1 MPAIANTLI
10 VDNTFTIDNNTIDV
24 SQSDLTFSIDASYIV
39 DVSGTG
45 ALRIPVGTT
54 NERPVLAGNRSDYIG
69 CIRYNTSED
78 SSGAEIY
85 DKNLQWVPLG
95 SGGGGGGGGG
105 GGINEDIQT
114 VDFELDFDN
123 KDKGFLNIYTKAP
136 KYKTVSFLENVDI
149 LSGDITSYIISNDGS
164 SNNKIKLTFGEPVE
178 PLWIKGGGTTK
189 MAHSVDGINWN
200 NVSVTNAPLTSS
212 KTILWNGFIWVAGGT
227 GTSYSIAWS
236 EDGTNWTGA
245 SHSMTTV
252 NKVEWNGSKW
262 VAVGAPKSISDTETN
277 GITIQYSD
285 DGKTWNDVANSTNN
299 FRNHGNTVVWIDYA
313 SIWIAGG
320 DGSNNQIAISTD
332 GVSWANKEG
341 GMGTTGN
348 KYCMNIGW
356 NDNII
361 IAGGGHYANEIAYSQ
376 DNGSTWALVPNINL
390 QAVNSQPIWNGNMWT
405 AGAAGFSNELQLV
418 YSDDGINWTATY
430 SGFTNHGYTT
440 SWNGDRWVAGGVS
453 SSIAT
458 SADGSTWTG
467 GFGTGIFSNCYYI
480 EWTGKYFIAM
490 SGSGSNDMAYSYD
503 GINWTGS
510 GSFNTSYQ
518 DAFAFNTARANQIT
532 FDSNG
537 DPTVTIHK
545 PLTNVSTLEFVL
557 EYENQPAVS
566 NVNVTIQVP
575 VSGSGGGGGDI
586 GNFVFDGSMIYV
598 PSDSMNIKAPGDNI
612 YITTGT
618 DKMIFFDSTAVK
630 LPSGSTTARPI
641 IDVSSEYVGTIRY
654 NSETSQYEGF
664 GNEYEWKT
672 IGGGNTATEQ
682 GVTTTTFE
690 NDLVIEGKLTAT
702 EEISAPLISTTS
714 DSRYKQNINTITNAL
729 SKINEMRGVYY
740 ELMTEPNIRRIGV
753 IAQETEKIF
762 PEVISNDKN
771 DYKSVSYGNLVGALI
786 ESIKELSVKNTQLE
800 KTVNNL
806 KGRIENLEQKL

>member
-24 SQSDLTFSIDASYIV
+24 SQADLTFSIDASYIV
-39 DVSGTG
+39 DISGTG

-54 NERPVLAGNRSDYIG
+54 GERPVMTGSRSDYIG

-85 DKNLQWVPLG
+85 DKYLQWVPLG

-123 KDKGFLNIYTKAP
+123 KDKGFINIYTKAP

-178 PLWIKGGGTTK
+178 PLWIKGGGTTE

-200 NVSVTNAPLTSS
+200 NVSVTNAPLTRSY
-212 KTILWNGFIWVAGGT
+212 TIMWNGFIWVAGGT
-227 GTSYSIAWS
+227 GSSYSIAWS

-245 SHSMTTV
+245 SHSMSSV
-252 NKVEWNGSKW
+252 KKVEWNGSKW
-262 VAVGAPKSISDTETN
+262 VAVGAPTPTNAGETN
-277 GITIQYSD
+277 GITIQYSY

-299 FRNHGNTVVWIDYA
+299 FSNHGNTVVWIDYA

-332 GVSWANKEG
+332 GVSWTNKEG
-341 GMGTTGN
+341 GMGTSGN
-348 KYCMNIGW
+348 TPNQYCLNIGW

-361 IAGGGHYANEIAYSQ
+361 IACGGHAINEIAYSQ
-376 DNGSTWALVPNINL
+376 DNGSTWTLVTSITGNPE
-390 QAVNSQPIWNGNMWT
+390 AVKSQPIWNGNMWT
-405 AGAAGFSNELQLV
+405 AGASGFAQAVRLV
-418 YSDDGINWTATY
+418 YSYDGKNWTATY
-430 SGFTNHGYTT
+430 SGFGNHGYTT
-440 SWNGDRWVAGGVS
+440 SWNGDRWVAGGVG
-453 SSIAT
+453 SSIAI
-458 SADGSTWTG
+458 SAGNFNASDGSSWTG

-480 EWTGKYFIAM
+480 EWTGKYFIAR
-490 SGSGSNDMAYSYD
+490 SDGSNDMIYSYD
-503 GINWTGS
+503 GITWTGS

-545 PLTNVSTLEFVL
+545 PLTNVSTLEFAL

-566 NVNVTIQVP
+566 NVNVTIKVP

-586 GNFVFDGSMIYV
+586 GDFIFDGSMVYI
-598 PSDSMNIKAPGDNI
+598 PSGSMNINAPDGNINLEADNNITIRANNSAIDLSADNVYGGIPIGGIILWSGKQSTSAPNVPDGWQLCDGTNNTPDLRGRFVVGYNSDDPSFNEIDASGGEKEHTLTVDEMPSHGHSITDPGHLHNQIHHTASPGSVTIVPTLGEGSYISKYGDTPSV
-612 YITTGT
+612 TTGIT
-618 DKMIFFDSTAVK
+618 ID
-630 LPSGSTTARPI
+630 PSG
-641 IDVSSEYVGTIRY
+641 
-654 NSETSQYEGF
+654 
-664 GNEYEWKT
+664 
-672 IGGGNTATEQ
+672 GGQ
-682 GVTTTTFE
+682 
-690 NDLVIEGKLTAT
+690 
-702 EEISAPLISTTS
+702 PH
-714 DSRYKQNINTITNAL
+714 
-729 SKINEMRGVYY
+729 
-740 ELMTEPNIRRIGV
+740 
-753 IAQETEKIF
+753 
-762 PEVISNDKN
+762 
-771 DYKSVSYGNLVGALI
+771 
-786 ESIKELSVKNTQLE
+786 
-800 KTVNNL
+800 NNL
-806 KGRIENLEQKL
+806 PPYYVLAYIMRIR

>member
-24 SQSDLTFSIDASYIV
+24 SQADLTFSIDADHIV

-54 NERPVLAGNRSDYIG
+54 SERPVITGNRSDYIG

-178 PLWIKGGGTTK
+178 PLWIQSGGTAG

-200 NVSVTNAPLTSS
+200 SVSVTNAPLTSS
-212 KTILWNGFIWVAGGT
+212 NTILWNGFIWVAGGT

-252 NKVEWNGSKW
+252 YKVEWNGSRW
-262 VAVGAPKSISDTETN
+262 VAVGVPKSNNDGGTN

-285 DGKTWNDVANSTNN
+285 DGKTWNDVANSTDN
-299 FRNHGNTVVWIDYA
+299 FSSYGFTVVWIDYA
-313 SIWIAGG
+313 STWIAGG
-320 DGSNNQIAISTD
+320 NGTYQIATSVDGISW
-332 GVSWANKEG
+332 SNKEG
-341 GMGTTGN
+341 GMGTPGN
-348 KYCMNIGW
+348 QYCKYIGW

-361 IAGGGHYANEIAYSQ
+361 IACGGGDTNVIAYSE
-376 DNGSTWALVPNINL
+376 DNGSSWNLVTSIDSDPVGIK
-390 QAVNSQPIWNGNMWT
+390 SQPIWNGNMWI
-405 AGAAGFSNELQLV
+405 AGAFWLLV
-418 YSDDGINWTATY
+418 YSYDGKNWTTIY
-430 SGFTNHGYTT
+430 DGLSNHGYTT

-453 SSIAT
+453 SSIAI
-458 SADGSTWTG
+458 SASDGSTWTG
-467 GFGTGIFSNCYYI
+467 GFETGIFTYCDYI
-480 EWTGKYFIAM
+480 QWTGKYFIARVA
-490 SGSGSNDMAYSYD
+490 GSGYYMAYSYD
-503 GINWTGS
+503 GIAWTRS
-510 GSFNTSYQ
+510 GSFTFTSSV

-545 PLTNVSTLEFVL
+545 PLTNVSTLEFAL

-566 NVNVTIQVP
+566 NVNVTIKVP

-586 GNFVFDGSMIYV
+586 GDFIFDGSMVYV
-598 PSDSMNIKAPGDNI
+598 PDGSMNINAPDGNINLEANENITIRANNSAIDLSADNVYGGI
-612 YITTGT
+612 PIGGIILWSGKNNVSSPDLPDGWQVCDGTNNTPDLRGRFVVGYSSSAPFNEIDASGGEKEHTLTVDEMPSHGHSITDPGHEHIETMSTHTVHSDYNGAIHLTYGGT
-618 DKMIFFDSTAVK
+618 QN
-630 LPSGSTTARPI
+630 PSPSTTASATTGI
-641 IDVSSEYVGTIRY
+641 TIDPS
-654 NSETSQYEGF
+654 
-664 GNEYEWKT
+664 
-672 IGGGNTATEQ
+672 GGGQ
-682 GVTTTTFE
+682 
-690 NDLVIEGKLTAT
+690 
-702 EEISAPLISTTS
+702 PH
-714 DSRYKQNINTITNAL
+714 
-729 SKINEMRGVYY
+729 
-740 ELMTEPNIRRIGV
+740 
-753 IAQETEKIF
+753 
-762 PEVISNDKN
+762 
-771 DYKSVSYGNLVGALI
+771 
-786 ESIKELSVKNTQLE
+786 
-800 KTVNNL
+800 NNL
-806 KGRIENLEQKL
+806 PPYYVLAYIMRIR

>member
-24 SQSDLTFSIDASYIV
+24 SQADLTFSIDAGYIV

-45 ALRIPVGTT
+45 ALKIPVGTT
-54 NERPVLAGNRSDYIG
+54 GERPVITGNRSDYIG

-95 SGGGGGGGGG
+95 SGGGGGGGG
-105 GGINEDIQT
+105 INEDIQT

-123 KDKGFLNIYTKAP
+123 KDKGFINIYTKAP

-164 SNNKIKLTFGEPVE
+164 SNNKIKLTFGEPVA
-178 PLWIKGGGTTK
+178 PLWIKGGGTTE

-200 NVSVTNAPLTSS
+200 NVSVTNAPLTRSR
-212 KTILWNGFIWVAGGT
+212 TILWNGFIWVAGGT

-245 SHSMTTV
+245 SHSMSTV
-252 NKVEWNGSKW
+252 KKVEWNGSKW
-262 VAVGAPKSISDTETN
+262 VAVGAPTPNNDGGTN
-277 GITIQYSD
+277 GITIQYSN

-299 FRNHGNTVVWIDYA
+299 FSNHGNTVVWIDYA

-320 DGSNNQIAISTD
+320 DGSNQIAISTD
-332 GVSWANKEG
+332 GVLWANKEG

-376 DNGSTWALVPNINL
+376 DNGSTWTLVSNIAGGNPE
-390 QAVNSQPIWNGNMWT
+390 AIKSQPIWNGNMWT
-405 AGAAGFSNELQLV
+405 AGASGFKPEVVRLV
-418 YSDDGINWTATY
+418 YSHDGINWTATY
-430 SGFTNHGYTT
+430 SGFYPHGHTT

-453 SSIAT
+453 NSIAI
-458 SADGSTWTG
+458 SAGNFNASDGSSWTG

-480 EWTGKYFIAM
+480 EWTGKYFIAR
-490 SGSGSNDMAYSYD
+490 SDGSNDMIYSYD
-503 GINWTGS
+503 GIEWTGS

-545 PLTNVSTLEFVL
+545 PLTNVSTLEFAL

-566 NVNVTIQVP
+566 NVNVTIKVP

-586 GNFVFDGSMIYV
+586 GDFIFDGSMVYI
-598 PSDSMNIKAPGDNI
+598 PSGSMNINAPDGNINLEADNNITIRANNSAIDLSADNVYGGIPIGGIILWSGKQSASAPNVPDGWQLCDGTNNTPDLRGRFVVGYNSDDPSFNAIDASGGEKEHTLTVDEMPSHGHSITDPGHFHNSIHNGTGGDTTHPI
-612 YITTGT
+612 AGGGSFISKYGSQPSVTTGIT
-618 DKMIFFDSTAVK
+618 ID
-630 LPSGSTTARPI
+630 PSG
-641 IDVSSEYVGTIRY
+641 
-654 NSETSQYEGF
+654 
-664 GNEYEWKT
+664 
-672 IGGGNTATEQ
+672 GGQ
-682 GVTTTTFE
+682 
-690 NDLVIEGKLTAT
+690 
-702 EEISAPLISTTS
+702 PH
-714 DSRYKQNINTITNAL
+714 
-729 SKINEMRGVYY
+729 
-740 ELMTEPNIRRIGV
+740 
-753 IAQETEKIF
+753 
-762 PEVISNDKN
+762 
-771 DYKSVSYGNLVGALI
+771 
-786 ESIKELSVKNTQLE
+786 
-800 KTVNNL
+800 NNL
-806 KGRIENLEQKL
+806 PPYYVLAYIMRIR

>member
-10 VDNTFTIDNNTIDV
+10 VDNTFTIDNNTINV
-24 SQSDLTFSIDASYIV
+24 SQADLTFSIDASYIV

-54 NERPVLAGNRSDYIG
+54 GERPVLTGSRSDYIG

-95 SGGGGGGGGG
+95 SGGGGGGG

-227 GTSYSIAWS
+227 GTYSIAWS
-236 EDGTNWTGA
+236 EDGTSWTGA
-245 SHSMTTV
+245 SQSMSTV
-252 NKVEWNGSKW
+252 NKVEWNGSRW
-262 VAVGAPKSISDTETN
+262 VAVGAPTSINANETN

-285 DGKTWNDVANSTNN
+285 DGKTWNDVENSTNN
-299 FRNHGNTVVWIDYA
+299 FSNHGNTVVWIDYA

-341 GMGTTGN
+341 GMGSLGN
-348 KYCMNIGW
+348 QYCTNIGW

-361 IAGGGHYANEIAYSQ
+361 IACGGHYTNEIAYSE
-376 DNGSTWALVPNINL
+376 DNGSSWILVTSITGDDDPDDHPE
-390 QAVNSQPIWNGNMWT
+390 AVNSQPIWNGNMWT
-405 AGAAGFSNELQLV
+405 AGASGFSEDVRLV
-418 YSDDGINWTATY
+418 YSYDGINWTATY
-430 SGFTNHGYTT
+430 NGFSPHGYTT

-453 SSIAT
+453 SSIAV
-458 SADGSTWTG
+458 SAHGVSWTG
-467 GFGTGIFSNCYYI
+467 GFGTGIFNNCYYI
-480 EWTGKYFIAM
+480 EWTGKYFIAR
-490 SGSGSNDMAYSYD
+490 GGGTSNDMAYSYD
-503 GINWTGS
+503 GIEWTGS
-510 GSFNTSYQ
+510 DSVNTSYQ

-545 PLTNVSTLEFVL
+545 PLTNVSTLEFAL

-566 NVNVTIQVP
+566 NVNVTIKVP
-575 VSGSGGGGGDI
+575 VSGSGGGGGSI
-586 GNFVFDGSMIYV
+586 GDFVFDGSMIYI
-598 PSDSMNIKAPGDNI
+598 PSDSMNIKAPEGNI
-612 YITTGT
+612 NLEANENI
-618 DKMIFFDSTAVK
+618 
-630 LPSGSTTARPI
+630 
-641 IDVSSEYVGTIRY
+641 TIRAN
-654 NSETSQYEGF
+654 NSAIDLSADNVYGGIPIGGIILWSGKQSPAVPDGWSLCDGANNTPDLRGRFVVGF
-664 GNEYEWKT
+664 GNSEPFNAIDASGGEKEHTLTVDEMPSHGHSITDPGHAHIETISTATVNHASQGGIYLTYGGTSLSNPEKT
-672 IGGGNTATEQ
+672 TQSATTGITIDPSGGGQ
-682 GVTTTTFE
+682 
-690 NDLVIEGKLTAT
+690 
-702 EEISAPLISTTS
+702 PH
-714 DSRYKQNINTITNAL
+714 
-729 SKINEMRGVYY
+729 
-740 ELMTEPNIRRIGV
+740 
-753 IAQETEKIF
+753 
-762 PEVISNDKN
+762 
-771 DYKSVSYGNLVGALI
+771 
-786 ESIKELSVKNTQLE
+786 
-800 KTVNNL
+800 NNL
-806 KGRIENLEQKL
+806 PPYYVLAYIMRIR